1 MPDSTDTPANAG
13 TEIAPNGGEADAP
26 SGDASN
32 PDSSAVPEGGL
43 WTSIREALRGSH
55 RDYTSGPIGRSII
68 LLAVP
73 MVLEMLMESVF
84 AVVDIFW
91 VAHLGADAVATV
103 GLTESMLT
111 LMYAVAIGL
120 GIGAT
125 AMVARRI
132 GEKNPEGAARA
143 AVQAIALGLIVSI
156 IVAIIG
162 VSFADKLLAAMGGS
176 PWVLEHGSGFTKVMF
191 AGNASILLLF
201 LINAIFRGAGDAAI
215 AMRVLWLANAIN
227 ILLGPCFIFGLG
239 PFPELGVTGAAVATT
254 IGRSTGVLYALSRLI
269 RSGGR
274 FDLARRHLRLEPKIM
289 ARLIRLS
296 ATATFQVFIGMASWI
311 GLIRTISS
319 FGSDA
324 VAGYT
329 IGIRVIIFALLPSW
343 GMANAAATMV
353 GQSLGARKPDRA
365 ERAVWKAG
373 FYNMI
378 CLGIVGLIFVV
389 FARQIIGIF
398 TKDPNIIPYGVDCL
412 RIVAYGF
419 LFYAYGMVLTQS
431 FNGAGDT
438 WTPTIIN
445 LFVFWLWELP
455 LAYVLAIVFGFGPR
469 GVFLSIMIA
478 FSTLAVVSAI
488 MFRRGKWKAQ
498 VV

>member
-1 MPDSTDTPANAG
+1 VSDSVEQAA
-13 TEIAPNGGEADAP
+13 EAVEPGSLP
-26 SGDASN
+26 S
-32 PDSSAVPEGGL
+32 SSETQSLWAAV
-43 WTSIREALRGSH
+43 REALRGTH
-55 RDYTSGPIGRSII
+55 RDYTVGPVGKAI
-68 LLAVP
+68 LLLAIP
-73 MVLEMLMESVF
+73 MVLEMLMESIF

-91 VAHLGADAVATV
+91 VAHLGAEAVATV

-132 GEKNPEGAARA
+132 GEHNPEGAARA
-143 AVQAIALGLIVSI
+143 AVQAILLGLVVSLAF
-156 IVAIIG
+156 AIAG
-162 VSFADKLLAAMGGS
+162 VYLAGNLLKAMGGS
-176 PWVLEHGSGFTKVMF
+176 AWVIQNGSGFTKVMF
-191 AGNASILLLF
+191 AGNATILLLF

-227 ILLGPCFIFGLG
+227 IILGPCFIFGLG
-239 PFPELGVTGAAVATT
+239 PFPKLGVVGAAVATT
-254 IGRSTGVLYALSRLI
+254 IGRGTGVLYALSRLI

-274 FDLARRHLRLEPKIM
+274 FDILRRHIRLEPSIM
-289 ARLIRLS
+289 ARLLRLS
-296 ATATFQVFIGMASWI
+296 ATGTFQVFIGMASWI
-311 GLIRTISS
+311 GLIRTLSS
-319 FGSDA
+319 FGSNA

-329 IGIRVIIFALLPSW
+329 IGVRVIIFALLPSF

-353 GQSLGARKPDRA
+353 GQALGARKPERA

-378 CLGIVGLIFVV
+378 VLGSVGILFVL
-389 FARQIIGIF
+389 FANPIIGIF
-398 TKDPNIIPYGVDCL
+398 TSDPLVKPYGVDCL
-412 RIVAYGF
+412 RIVSCGF

-455 LAYVLAIVFGFGPR
+455 LAYLLAIWAGLGPR
-469 GVFLSIMIA
+469 GVFIAITVA
-478 FSTLAVVSAI
+478 FSTLALVSGLV
-488 MFRRGKWKAQ
+488 FRRGGWKSR

>member
-1 MPDSTDTPANAG
+1 MSDSEPKPASVP
-13 TEIAPNGGEADAP
+13 TADSVAN
-26 SGDASN
+26 SEVGADDQSLWSAIR
-32 PDSSAVPEGGL
+32 DS
-43 WTSIREALRGSH
+43 LRGAH
-55 RDYTSGPIGRSII
+55 RDYTKGPIGRAII

-73 MVLEMLMESVF
+73 MVLEMCMESIF

-103 GLTESMLT
+103 GITESMLT

-132 GEKNPEGAARA
+132 GEKNPDGAARA
-143 AVQAIALGLIVSI
+143 AVQAIALGLIVSVV
-156 IVAIIG
+156 VAIIG
-162 VSFADKLLAAMGGS
+162 VSFADKLLGLMGAS
-176 PWVLEHGSGFTKVMF
+176 PWVLEHGASFTKIMF
-191 AGNASILLLF
+191 AGNATILLLF

-215 AMRVLWLANAIN
+215 AMRVLWMANAIN

-239 PFPELGVTGAAVATT
+239 PFPEMGVAGAAVATN
-254 IGRSTGVLYALSRLI
+254 IGRGTGVLYAFSKLV

-274 FDLARRHLRLEPKIM
+274 FDIRREHLKLEPAIM
-289 ARLIRLS
+289 AKLMRLS

-311 GLIRTISS
+311 GLVRTISS
-319 FGSDA
+319 FGSNA
-324 VAGYT
+324 VAGYF

-353 GQSLGARKPDRA
+353 GQALGAGKPDRA
-365 ERAVWKAG
+365 ERAVWIAA

-378 CLGIVGLIFVV
+378 CLGVVGLIFVI
-389 FARQIIGIF
+389 FARKIIHLF
-398 TKDPNIIPYGVDCL
+398 TQDPNIVPYGVDCL

-455 LAYVLAIVFGFGPR
+455 LAYALAIVFGIGPR
-469 GVFLSIMIA
+469 GVFLAIMIA
-478 FSTLAVVSAI
+478 FSTLAIISAI
-488 MFRRGKWKAQ
+488 FFRRGKWKTR

>member
-1 MPDSTDTPANAG
+1 MSEPEDSLSTKPADTSTTGQNSSS
-13 TEIAPNGGEADAP
+13 DAT
-26 SGDASN
+26 
-32 PDSSAVPEGGL
+32 VPQGL
-43 WTSIREALRGSH
+43 WAAIRESLRGTH

-68 LLAVP
+68 LLAIP

-132 GEKNPEGAARA
+132 GEGNPEGASRA

-156 IVAIIG
+156 AVALIG
-162 VSFADKLLAAMGGS
+162 VSLAGKLLAIMGGS
-176 PWVLEHGSGFTKVMF
+176 PWVLEHGVTFTRVMF

-227 ILLGPCFIFGLG
+227 IILGPCFIFGLG
-239 PFPELGVTGAAVATT
+239 PFPKLGVAGAAVATT
-254 IGRSTGVLYALSRLI
+254 IGRSTGVIYAFSRLI
-269 RSGGR
+269 RKGGR
-274 FDLARRHLRLEPKIM
+274 FDIRKRHIKLEPGIM

-296 ATATFQVFIGMASWI
+296 SVATFQIFIGMASWI
-311 GLIRTISS
+311 GLIRIISS

-329 IGIRVIIFALLPSW
+329 IGVRVIIFALLPSW

-353 GQSLGARKPDRA
+353 GQSLGAKKPERA
-365 ERAVWKAG
+365 ERAVWRAG
-373 FYNMI
+373 FYNML
-378 CLGIVGLIFVV
+378 CLGTVGLLFVL
-389 FARQIIGIF
+389 FARQIIGLF
-398 TKDPNIIPYGVDCL
+398 TVDPNVAPYGVDCL
-412 RIVAYGF
+412 RIVASGF
-419 LFYAYGMVLTQS
+419 LFYAWGMVITQS

-455 LAYVLAIVFGFGPR
+455 LAYALAIVFGLGPR
-469 GVFLSIMIA
+469 GVFLAIMISFSLLA
-478 FSTLAVVSAI
+478 FVSAI
-488 MFRRGKWKAQ
+488 MFRRGRWKTRM
-498 VV
+498 V

>member
-1 MPDSTDTPANAG
+1 MSDSP
-13 TEIAPNGGEADAP
+13 EIATANRLEEVTNTHLGSSPEP
-26 SGDASN
+26 QSLW
-32 PDSSAVPEGGL
+32 SAV
-43 WTSIREALRGSH
+43 RESLRGTH
-55 RDYTSGPIGRSII
+55 RDYTEGPVGRSIV
-68 LLAVP
+68 LLAIP

-84 AVVDIFW
+84 VVVDIFW
-91 VAHLGADAVATV
+91 VGHLGADAVATV

-111 LMYAVAIGL
+111 LIYALAIGL

-132 GEKNPEGAARA
+132 GEHNPEGAARS
-143 AVQAIALGLIVSI
+143 AVQAIALGLIVSA
-156 IVAIIG
+156 AISVIG
-162 VSFADKLLAAMGGS
+162 YFLAPRLLAAMGGS
-176 PWVLEHGSGFTKVMF
+176 RWVVEQGVGFTRVMF
-191 AGNASILLLF
+191 LGNASIVLLF

-239 PFPELGVTGAAVATT
+239 PFPELGVMGAAVATT
-254 IGRSTGVLYALSRLI
+254 IGRGTGVLFALSKLV

-274 FDLARRHLRLEPKIM
+274 FDIRREHLKLEPSIM
-289 ARLIRLS
+289 MRLIRLS
-296 ATATFQVFIGMASWI
+296 ATGMFQVFIGMASWI
-311 GLIRTISS
+311 GLVRTVSS

-329 IGIRVIIFALLPSW
+329 FGIRVIVFALLPSF
-343 GMANAAATMV
+343 GMGNAAATMV
-353 GQSLGARKPDRA
+353 GQALGARKPERA
-365 ERAVWKAG
+365 EQAVWKAG
-373 FYNMI
+373 LYNMI
-378 CLGIVGLIFVV
+378 FLGVVGLVFVIF
-389 FARQIIGIF
+389 APQIISIF
-398 TKDPNIIPYGVDCL
+398 TNEPTVSRYGSDCL
-412 RIVAYGF
+412 RIVSYGF

-455 LAYVLAIVFGFGPR
+455 LAYILAIVFDLGPR
-469 GVFLSIMIA
+469 GVFIAITVA
-478 FSTLAVVSAI
+478 FSTLALVSAI
-488 MFRRGKWKAQ
+488 VFRRGRWKTR